1 MKTTK
6 TRFTYSAPTV
16 RSYPYPNAAEPG
28 YFAQKLLDCIT
39 AVVTGIGAITVMFFL
54 MTM

>member
-6 TRFTYSAPTV
+6 TRYSYSAPVV

-28 YFAQKLLDCIT
+28 YFVQKFLDGVT
-39 AVVTGIGAITVMFFL
+39 AVVTGIGAIAVLFFL
-54 MTM
+54 ITM